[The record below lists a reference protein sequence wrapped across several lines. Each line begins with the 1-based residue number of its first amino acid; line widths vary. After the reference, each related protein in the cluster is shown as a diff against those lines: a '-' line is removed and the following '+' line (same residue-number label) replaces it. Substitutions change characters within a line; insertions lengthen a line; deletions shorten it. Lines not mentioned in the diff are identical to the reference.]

1 MSFIQRELDHISSAL
16 QAPCSEASYAQLYAA
31 QQALSWAQDPDG
43 FARPL
48 PTIEKGLALRVTDTQ
63 EGSEDCLAHRHHS
76 QS

>member
-16 QAPCSEASYAQLYAA
+16 QAPRSEASYAQLYAA

-48 PTIEKGLALRVTDTQ
+48 PTIEKGLALRVTDIQ
-63 EGSEDCLAHRHHS
+63 EGSEDCSVYLRQQ